1 MFRLLLIP
9 ACALLVAC
17 GGSPHK
23 AAANYPATG
32 SIIALSDTTLRV
44 GSTDTVRFGRMHSG
58 EIAVKQLRL
67 RNDSSKPIVILTY
80 RRSCGCTSLEYEN
93 QPIAPGQELPATLR
107 FDSRGEYGWQLRTL
121 DIILAGAKN
130 PLRIFVEAEVE

>member
-1 MFRLLLIP
+1 MRLLLIL
-9 ACALLVAC
+9 AVVLLTAC

-23 AAANYPATG
+23 AVANYPAAG
-32 SIIALSDTTLRV
+32 SIIALSDTTLMA
-44 GSTDTVRFGRMHSG
+44 GGTDTIRFGRLYSG

-67 RNDSSKPIVILTY
+67 RNDTSKPIVILTY

-93 QPIAPGQELPATLR
+93 QPIVPGQELPATLR

-121 DIILAGAKN
+121 DIVLAGAKN
-130 PLRIFVEAEVE
+130 PLRIFVEADVE